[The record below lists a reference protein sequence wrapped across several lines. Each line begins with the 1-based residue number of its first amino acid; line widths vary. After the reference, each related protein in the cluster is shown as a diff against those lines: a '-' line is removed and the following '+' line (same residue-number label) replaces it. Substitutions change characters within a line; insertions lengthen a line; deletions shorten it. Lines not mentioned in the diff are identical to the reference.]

1 MLMLLEGN
9 IAAGKTTLGERLAAS
24 GRFAFYPEPLAQ
36 WQTGYAAN
44 LLERFYADTPRWAFT
59 MQIGAFV
66 TRANA
71 LAQRRPGAHS
81 VFERS
86 IYCDRH
92 VFAKNLYEQ
101 GLLDETE
108 WGVYVQF
115 WEYAAAAVPRPD
127 AILYLRTPAEECY
140 RRLQVRARAE
150 ESTVSLD
157 YLRQLEAQHDAW
169 LLGPAPE
176 APVIRLDGERAWSPD
191 DILRRLQD
199 VTLAQSDEGAAS
211 APAPAAARILIVDD
225 EWANREMLRAYLRR
239 AGYQVEE
246 ANSGE
251 QALEQAA
258 KDAPALIMLD
268 VQLPVMDGYETC
280 RRLKRDPA
288 TRGIPVLMITAHNDG
303 DTEQARTAGASGV
316 VRKPFDAQALLDTI
330 GRLLSR
336 K

>member
-1 MLMLLEGN
+1 MLVLLEGN

-24 GRFAFYPEPLAQ
+24 DHFAFYPEPLAQ

-44 LLERFYADTPRWAFT
+44 LLGRFYRDTPRWAFT

-71 LAQRRPGAHS
+71 LALRQEGEHA

-115 WEYAAAAVPRPD
+115 WEYASAAVPRPD

-140 RRLQVRARAE
+140 RRLQARARSE

-157 YLRQLEAQHDAW
+157 YLQQLEAQHDAW

-176 APVIRLDGERAWSPD
+176 APVVRLDGERAWEPDEVFRKLLDAVPGARVEAAEPSPP
-191 DILRRLQD
+191 
-199 VTLAQSDEGAAS
+199 VEPG
-211 APAPAAARILIVDD
+211 RILIVDD
-225 EWANREMLRAYLRR
+225 DWTNREMLRAYLKR

-251 QALEQAA
+251 QALAQVA
-258 KDAPALIMLD
+258 KRAPALIMLD
-268 VQLPVMDGYETC
+268 VQMPLMDGYETC
-280 RRLKRDPA
+280 RRLKQDPA
-288 TRGIPVLMITAHNDG
+288 TSEIPVLMITAHEDG
-303 DTEQARTAGASGV
+303 DSDRARAAGASDV
-316 VRKPFDAQALLDTI
+316 VRKPFDVQALLSMI
-330 GRLLSR
+330 ERLLSA
-336 K
+336 